1 MVNVEKPAPRKRRKA
16 VAASGLPAPAPK
28 PDAGNGP
35 EGTADDARRKRI
47 AEIKKS
53 LEDGT
58 YHVSNE
64 DIARKVIEHMLEPKK

>member
-1 MVNVEKPAPRKRRKA
+1 MVNPEKPDPRKRRKA
-16 VAASGLPAPAPK
+16 VAATGSPALAPT
-28 PDAGNGP
+28 PDDGNGP
-35 EGTADDARRKRI
+35 EGTAEEARRKRI

-64 DIARKVIEHMLEPKK
+64 DVARKVIEHMLEPKK